1 MTLRKTILPLF
12 FSLAL
17 FAHPSLA
24 DTIKMKDGTTHE
36 GRITFEADD
45 FVKIEIPVSETIKET
60 KILSRADILN
70 IVKEAPDSVR
80 FNEIQKLVPTSSMM
94 SADAYKKAIT
104 TGPDAFLAEFPQS
117 VHVIPVKKIK
127 ATLEEELEKV
137 ERGFIKIEEDWISPQ
152 ERTKY
157 QALVDSRIHLLRMQA
172 AAAGRNAGS
181 YVNAMREFEQLEQN
195 YYGSPAYATGVEFA
209 LQILPAFG
217 AQLQRMAR
225 DVDVQNANFEQAKA
239 QMDEVSRAQVEGARA
254 REEAQ
259 FQAGLEADR
268 KAGIKWVRLN
278 SRSKQALEDYL
289 NLAGAELKR
298 VQSYDLA
305 ALKEQAKTLEE
316 ADRAA
321 TEGDLRLAKAKVDNA
336 SAMNVRVD
344 EADSSSKKRT
354 SSKKGGQSGSYLAA
368 IRTKIVDREKA
379 EAEAVKKRE
388 EAAQSSALAEELKET
403 RVTPDLAV
411 PTAGDQ
417 TAEEGAEKAAE
428 ETTAEA
434 SAPKSEDAFAALA
447 KAKKEK
453 AAEKADEKSSEKKPS
468 KKKSSDAEDDE
479 EDDRD
484 RDRERASSGGGGIS
498 FSTII
503 MIVTILLAIT
513 VVALKVLGIGGKKE

>member
-36 GRITFEADD
+36 GKITFEADD

-80 FNEIQKLVPTSSMM
+80 FNEIQKLVPTPSLM

-104 TGPDAFLAEFPQS
+104 TGPDAFLTEFPQS

-172 AAAGRNAGS
+172 AAAGRNASS

-239 QMDEVSRAQVEGARA
+239 QMDEVSRAQVEAARA

-289 NLAGAELKR
+289 TLAGAELKR

-403 RVTPDLAV
+403 RVTPDLVA

-417 TAEEGAEKAAE
+417 TTAEGA
-428 ETTAEA
+428 ETTAEE

-468 KKKSSDAEDDE
+468 KKKSSDAED
-479 EDDRD
+479 DDRD